1 MSRACDA
8 LISPGKRDVL
18 AGLGQQCALD
28 AVHAPID
35 HVQMKKLV
43 LLLLVACAACSGGAQ
58 TPKPQAGTSHAAMLR
73 AHASSGQSGQ
83 GGQDARAT
91 PGTAGSTDTLARIH
105 GLVGTPSCTSDAQC
119 HSMAL
124 GSKPCGGA
132 ESYLAWSS
140 ATTSETE
147 LRALADS
154 YKAERQAA
162 NKGRMSDCRA
172 LVDPGAVC
180 RAGTCQPGE
189 AAPVAR

>member
-1 MSRACDA
+1 
-8 LISPGKRDVL
+8 
-18 AGLGQQCALD
+18 
-28 AVHAPID
+28 
-35 HVQMKKLV
+35 MKKLV

-58 TPKPQAGTSHAAMLR
+58 TSKPQAGTSHAAMLG
-73 AHASSGQSGQ
+73 AHASSGQGGQ
-83 GGQDARAT
+83 GA
-91 PGTAGSTDTLARIH
+91 PGTPNNSNTLARIQ

-124 GSKPCGGA
+124 GAKPCGGA

-140 ATTSETE
+140 ASTSEAE
-147 LRALADS
+147 LRALGDV

-180 RAGTCQPGE
+180 RAGTCQLGE